1 MKYNNIKKL
10 IEMPALLLGLEYEG
24 DIFIVSYL
32 HQLSMKPD
40 LKRKYNNSALLLLSD
55 YNRGD
60 SKLNNE
66 VLEHYQELEFFLTE
80 VKCFEKEYSAVIN
93 LLETIMH
100 KQEKEILREV
110 LVEKYSEMTQC
121 HS

>member
-1 MKYNNIKKL
+1 MKYSNLKKL
-10 IEMPALLLGLEYEG
+10 IEMPALLLGLKYEG
-24 DIFIVSYL
+24 DIFVVSYL
-32 HQLSMKPD
+32 HQLSMKPK
-40 LKRKYNNSALLLLSD
+40 LKRKYNNAALLLLSD

-60 SKLNNE
+60 NKLNEE

-80 VKCFEKEYSAVIN
+80 VKCFEREYSAVIN

-100 KQEKEILREV
+100 KQEKEMLREV
-110 LVEKYSEMTQC
+110 MVEKYSEMTQC